1 MLKNMTKHIM
11 QLKDIAIQN
20 WEAAN
25 HHSEWTYMKRY
36 NYWQKRVN
44 EKYMLIATERFLE
57 ILRPLKTEDFYTEA
71 VQQQLESFFINAIL
85 QCPFLFEEEKKYLC
99 NSHQLAASK
108 QFIDQFLKEDGHLSI
123 EDMGQAM
130 RNFWIA
136 NLLQVAFNKP
146 LENTEALYG
155 YSMLY
160 PYTDNLMDDA
170 TLSKQEKG
178 EFCHRLTEKLLG
190 NIGIQAHTVEEARIF
205 ELVDKI
211 YGQYPI
217 EVYSS
222 VQSGLLSIHDAQAES
237 LKQQQVSLMPYEVDL
252 LGKSFYKGGTSLIA
266 DGFLVK
272 PEMNH
277 AEQVFCFS
285 FGAILQLCDD
295 LQDIERDYAS
305 HHYTI
310 FSQLKGHYALD
321 ALLDKLNGY
330 LESTMVELDALS
342 TQTDYDLTLVIARN
356 TRLLLLYA
364 ICDNECCFTKPYVR
378 NIYDMLPI
386 RPSALKKVLKKM
398 RKETRAMPLF
408 KRLATGPKISE
419 LSVEV
424 LQKMAQGS

>member
-1 MLKNMTKHIM
+1 MLKEMTKNILL
-11 QLKDIAIQN
+11 LKDIAIQK
-20 WEAAN
+20 WENAQ

-36 NYWQKRVN
+36 TYWEKRMN
-44 EKYMLIATERFLE
+44 EKYLLIATERLLE
-57 ILRPLKTEDFYTEA
+57 ILKPLQPEDFYTET
-71 VQQQLESFFINAIL
+71 VQNQLESFFINAIL
-85 QCPFLFEEEKKYLC
+85 QCPFLLEEEKKYLC
-99 NSHQLAASK
+99 NSKQLQASK

-123 EDMGQAM
+123 ENMGQAM

-160 PYTDNLMDDA
+160 PYTDNLMDDPA
-170 TLSKQEKG
+170 QDKQQKKS
-178 EFCHRLTEKLLG
+178 FCHRLTEKLMGLTDVKATS
-190 NIGIQAHTVEEARIF
+190 QAETRIY

-211 YGQYPI
+211 YDQYPI
-217 EVYSS
+217 KTYPS
-222 VQSGLLSIHDAQAES
+222 VQIGLLSIHDAQAES
-237 LKQQQVSLMPYEVDL
+237 LKQQQANLMPYEIDL

-272 PEMNH
+272 PDMNLK
-277 AEQVFCFS
+277 EQVFCFS

-295 LQDIERDYAS
+295 LQDIESDYTS

-321 ALLDKLNGY
+321 TLLDKLNGY
-330 LESTMVELDALS
+330 LELTMAELDEICA
-342 TQTDYDLTLVIARN
+342 QDEYDLSMVIARN

-364 ICDNECCFTKPYVR
+364 VSDNECAFTRPYVKKVHE
-378 NIYDMLPI
+378 MLPI
-386 RPSALKKVLKKM
+386 RPAALKKVLKRM
-398 RKETRAMPLF
+398 RRETRTMPLF
-408 KRLATGPKISE
+408 KKMPVNTRMTD

-424 LQKMAQGS
+424 IKKMSQGS